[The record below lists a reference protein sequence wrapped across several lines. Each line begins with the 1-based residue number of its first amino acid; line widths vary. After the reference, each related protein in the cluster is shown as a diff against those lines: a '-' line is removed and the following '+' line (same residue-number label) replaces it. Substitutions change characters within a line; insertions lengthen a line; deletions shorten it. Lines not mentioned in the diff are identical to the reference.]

1 MLKLLGSTLGY
12 YLPSFLYIYTEKPID
27 FENFEANPLETKGTF
42 MHEYCHYHQD
52 ISTTY
57 GYNNFVCILQ
67 EVIQKNS
74 PRDKDNEQ
82 ILNENRNM
90 YGLCNGDKNVDDMV
104 FFINGIKLEKGDE
117 LFEYVIV
124 RYNGDKEFQFGNL
137 CIAESMA
144 YLVERRLYKTKERNA
159 LRGTPYSAPKDS
171 TSAITI
177 KVVDKK
183 QKKILRRC
191 DFAIIYYEDCG
202 RNDGYY
208 YLRNNKKQ
216 NVYAFV
222 FRSINS
228 GIQEKVDDILGEDGG
243 WAYISEEY
251 RKLKD
256 INEGNEKHSY
266 SFYAE
271 AVNNVYN
278 QMFYQ

>member
-1 MLKLLGSTLGY
+1 MYEYVKKSEYAPVRKELEEIIKSVQNEMW
-12 YLPSFLYIYTEKPID
+12 EK
-27 FENFEANPLETKGTF
+27 
-42 MHEYCHYHQD
+42 
-52 ISTTY
+52 
-57 GYNNFVCILQ
+57 
-67 EVIQKNS
+67 
-74 PRDKDNEQ
+74 
-82 ILNENRNM
+82 
-90 YGLCNGDKNVDDMV
+90 YGLT
-104 FFINGIKLEKGDE
+104 
-117 LFEYVIV
+117 
-124 RYNGDKEFQFGNL
+124 FQFQLIGSGKRHLVTRIRGGNNGYDFDYNL
-137 CIAESMA
+137 IIHRWGNMLYNAKTVKQSFIAA
-144 YLVERRLYKTKERNA
+144 FKNA

-222 FRSINS
+222 FRSINF

-266 SFYAE
+266 SLYAE

>member
-1 MLKLLGSTLGY
+1 MYEYVKKSEYAPVRKELEEIIKSVKNEMW
-12 YLPSFLYIYTEKPID
+12 EK
-27 FENFEANPLETKGTF
+27 
-42 MHEYCHYHQD
+42 
-52 ISTTY
+52 
-57 GYNNFVCILQ
+57 
-67 EVIQKNS
+67 
-74 PRDKDNEQ
+74 
-82 ILNENRNM
+82 
-90 YGLCNGDKNVDDMV
+90 YGLT
-104 FFINGIKLEKGDE
+104 
-117 LFEYVIV
+117 
-124 RYNGDKEFQFGNL
+124 FQFQLIGSGKRHLVTRIRGGNNGYDFDYNL
-137 CIAESMA
+137 IIQRWGNMLYNAKTVKQSFIAA
-144 YLVERRLYKTKERNA
+144 FKNA

-222 FRSINS
+222 FRSINF

-266 SFYAE
+266 SLYAE

>member
-1 MLKLLGSTLGY
+1 MYEYVKKSEYAPVRKELEEIIKSVQNAMW
-12 YLPSFLYIYTEKPID
+12 EK
-27 FENFEANPLETKGTF
+27 
-42 MHEYCHYHQD
+42 
-52 ISTTY
+52 
-57 GYNNFVCILQ
+57 
-67 EVIQKNS
+67 
-74 PRDKDNEQ
+74 
-82 ILNENRNM
+82 
-90 YGLCNGDKNVDDMV
+90 YGLT
-104 FFINGIKLEKGDE
+104 
-117 LFEYVIV
+117 
-124 RYNGDKEFQFGNL
+124 FQFQLIGSGKRHLVTRIHGGNNGYDFDYNL
-137 CIAESMA
+137 IIQRWGNMPYNAKIVKQSFIAA
-144 YLVERRLYKTKERNA
+144 FKNA
-159 LRGTPYSAPKDS
+159 LRTPYSAPKDS

-222 FRSINS
+222 SRTINF

-266 SFYAE
+266 SLYVE